1 MAIQISAHKLT
12 KIFSSKTLFD
22 ELTFSIESGQR
33 IGLIGPNGAGKS
45 TLLKILAG
53 KSDLDGGTLSIQRGL
68 KIGFLEQ
75 VPHFSEEATVHSS
88 VMEGSHDPYDW
99 EEISR
104 ADEIMSKLSL
114 TEGEVNPET
123 LISSLSGGWKKRVAL
138 ARELIKQPDLLLLDE
153 PTNHLDIES
162 ILWLENLLA
171 KSNFATITITH
182 DRLFLQKVS
191 NKIFELDRRHPDGLL
206 KIDGDYAKYL
216 EVRSDLLS
224 AQEQHETKLKNTL
237 RRETEWLRRGPQA
250 RLKKQQARIDQ
261 AGELKGQVEDLT
273 DRNRVQKVEMQLQGM
288 EKNPK
293 KLIEAKN
300 ISKKYGS
307 NVVIPPIDLLLTPKS
322 RIGLIGS
329 NGCGKSTLIKLLT
342 AKEKSDTG
350 SVHHAD
356 QLQVVYFEQNRE
368 SLDQELTVLKT
379 VCPAGEFV
387 PYGNNGTMHVKS
399 YLQRFL
405 FSYEQMDMPVRKL
418 SGGEQSR
425 LLLAKLLLKKANVLI
440 LDEPT
445 NDLDISTLDVLQ
457 EILGEFNGAI
467 ILVTHDRYFLDQ
479 ASNLFLAFGI
489 DKDGKKTI
497 TPMVG
502 LDQWEEWHEAQTNLK
517 TKLKSAAK
525 TTTATATSG
534 KKKKL
539 SFNDQYELDHMDEN
553 IKKAENLL
561 AELTEESVKPENI
574 SNSKKIIEI
583 TEKMGKAQAEIER
596 LYKKWEELTTE

>member
-1 MAIQISAHKLT
+1 MAILINAHKL
-12 KIFSSKTLFD
+12 KKVFASRTLFD
-22 ELTFSIESGQR
+22 GLTFSIGSGER

-45 TLLKILAG
+45 TLLKILANI
-53 KSDLDGGTLSIQRGL
+53 SDLDGGILSPQRGL
-68 KIGFLEQ
+68 KIGYLEQ
-75 VPHFSEEATVHSS
+75 VPQFTDDATVQDS
-88 VMEGSHDPYDW
+88 VLEGAHDPYDW
-99 EEISR
+99 QEISK
-104 ADEIMSKLSL
+104 AHQIMSKLSL
-114 TEGEVNPET
+114 MEGEVQADS

-138 ARELIKQPDLLLLDE
+138 ARELLKEPDLLLLDE

-162 ILWLENLLA
+162 IMWLENFLA
-171 KSNFATITITH
+171 QSRFATITITH

-216 EVRSDLLS
+216 EVREHLLT
-224 AQEQHETKLKNTL
+224 AQESLETKLKNTL

-261 AGELKGQVEDLT
+261 AGVLKDQVEDLT
-273 DRNRVQKVEMQLQGM
+273 SRNQVQKVEMQLQGM
-288 EKNPK
+288 DKNPK

-300 ISKKYGS
+300 ISKKYNGRT
-307 NVVIPPIDLLLTPKS
+307 VIPEIELLLTPKS
-322 RIGLIGS
+322 RIGLIGR
-329 NGCGKSTLIKLLT
+329 NGCGKSTLIRLLT
-342 AKEKSDTG
+342 GKEKPDTG
-350 SVHHAD
+350 SVFHAD

-368 SLDQELTVLKT
+368 SLDQELSVLKT
-379 VCPAGEFV
+379 VCPAGDFV

-405 FSYEQMDMPVRKL
+405 FSYEQMEMPVRKL

-457 EILGEFNGAI
+457 DILAEFNGAI

-479 ASNLFLAFGI
+479 ACNLLLAFGLN
-489 DKDGKKTI
+489 DKGDKTI

-502 LDQWEEWHEAQTNLK
+502 LDQWEEWYEEQAKLEQ
-517 TKLKSAAK
+517 KLKNSAKAGSAAIS
-525 TTTATATSG
+525 TE

-539 SFNDQYELDHMDEN
+539 SFKDQFALDNMDAN
-553 IKKAENLL
+553 IKKAEDEL
-561 AELTEESVKPENI
+561 AKLTAEYEKPENL
-574 SNSKKIIEI
+574 SDSKKIMELS
-583 TEKMGKAQAEIER
+583 EKIAKAQAEVDR
-596 LYKKWEELTTE
+596 LYALWEKLT